1 MGRLSVFGQAML
13 PEAQRQANP
22 QYMPAE
28 CCKFADCVARP
39 ARYIRCM
46 TQASRSLFSA
56 AGAAPFDEAWV
67 STDGGTTNELRA
79 MYSKAAEH
87 FEVNGIQGVES
98 LQHSADLSMLNQGVT
113 FTVYSDDRGTEKIFP
128 FDLMPRII
136 TAGEWDVVE
145 AGVVQ
150 RMQALNLFL
159 EDIYHEQKILKAGV
173 VPSAQVLM
181 SSLYCREMSH
191 LNPPGGQHVHI
202 GGIDLIRNA
211 SGDFHVLEDNLRV
224 PSGVSYVVENRW
236 VMGRVLPRLLNQ
248 YKVRPV
254 DHYPQMLFDS
264 LASLSPQDNP
274 NVAVLTPGIFNSA
287 YFEHS
292 FLANQMG
299 AELVEGQDLLVDRDV
314 VYMKTTRGLQRVDV
328 IYLRV
333 DTEFLDPLV
342 FRSDSALGVP
352 GLMNAYRAGN
362 VALANAPG
370 NGVADDKALYA
381 YTPDII
387 RYYLDQEPILPIIPT
402 YLGSR
407 AEDLAYMLAHLPELV
422 VKPTDASGG
431 YGILVGSHASKQE
444 ISDFRDALTANP
456 GGYIA
461 QPIQQLSTHPTW
473 TEQDGRKGFFPRH
486 VDLRPFAVCDVNGDV
501 KVLPGGLTRVALRQG
516 SLVVNSSQGGGSK
529 DTWVLYPPMAEAPYA

>member
-1 MGRLSVFGQAML
+1 MHAPGRPAS
-13 PEAQRQANP
+13 RQ
-22 QYMPAE
+22 
-28 CCKFADCVARP
+28 FADCVARP
-39 ARYIRCM
+39 ARYIRRM
-46 TQASRSLFSA
+46 THASRSLFSA
-56 AGAAPFDEAWV
+56 DGAAPFDEAWV
-67 STDGGTTNELRA
+67 SARKEATNGPSTNELRA
-79 MYSKAAEH
+79 IYRQAAAH
-87 FEVNGIQGVES
+87 FEAHGIEGVEA
-98 LQHSADLSMLNQGVT
+98 LQRSADLSMLNQGVT

-136 TAGEWDVVE
+136 TAPEWDTIE

-159 EDIYHEQKILKAGV
+159 EDVYHEQRILKDGI
-173 VPSAQVLM
+173 VPSAQVLR
-181 SSLYCREMSH
+181 SSLYCREMSG

-211 SGDFHVLEDNLRV
+211 SGNFHVLEDNLRV

-236 VMGRVLPRLLNQ
+236 VMGRALPRLLNQ

-264 LASLSPQDNP
+264 LVSLTTQDNP
-274 NVAVLTPGIFNSA
+274 TVAVLTPGTFNSA

-299 AELVEGQDLLVDRDV
+299 AELVEGQDLLVDRNV

-328 IYLRV
+328 IYLRM

-342 FRSDSALGVP
+342 FRPDSVLGVP

-381 YTPDII
+381 YTPEII

-407 AEDLAYMLAHLPELV
+407 EDDLRFMLDHLPELV

-431 YGILVGSHASKQE
+431 YGMLVGSHASKQE
-444 ISDFRDALTANP
+444 IADFRSLLAANP
-456 GGYIA
+456 DHYIA

-473 TEQDGRKGFFPRH
+473 VEQDGHKGFFPRH
-486 VDLRPFAVCDVNGDV
+486 VDLRPFAVCDVNGGV
-501 KVLPGGLTRVALRQG
+501 QVLPGSLTRVALRQG

-529 DTWVLYPPMAEAPYA
+529 DTWVLYPQMSEAPYA